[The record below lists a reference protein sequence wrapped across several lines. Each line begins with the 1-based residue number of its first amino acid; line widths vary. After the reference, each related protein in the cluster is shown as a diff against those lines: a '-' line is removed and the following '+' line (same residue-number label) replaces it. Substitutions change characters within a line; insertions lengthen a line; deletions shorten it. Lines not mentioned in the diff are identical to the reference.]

1 MAMVGGI
8 LAALI
13 IGKMIL
19 DLSITGRLQDLLRF
33 TLAQM
38 FSTRS
43 GLW

>member
-13 IGKMIL
+13 IGKMIP
-19 DLSITGRLQDLLRF
+19 DLSITGRLQDSLRF
-33 TLAQM
+33 ALAQM